1 MFGVTAAET
10 FDGVLLVGALF
21 FLVVI
26 GAFGCAGLQQR
37 LLTRRRCRV
46 IRQAGNVSGPV
57 ARSAQHPEPELLTL
71 GTGGQIPAMPRS
83 GDSESLAERMMH
95 GLMREAKE
103 RRGVYRPLPGED
115 ASSSVVFGPGT
126 MAARMWSGPAKS
138 VVPANR
144 PTDSADSDTVQLDIA
159 TLADAC
165 GPSQTSIVNTL
176 ATVSDNEPQVN
187 PDEVRQQVQRAAE
200 QHGWKR
206 CAHCDEVIPDAELV
220 EDTAGPR
227 PVWLHRQCTE
237 AFAVRFGHPIPVPL
251 PIPVPR
257 IPLGI
262 PLGLAA
268 PPPEVARGLGS
279 LGTIGSL
286 RRYQ

>member
-26 GAFGCAGLQQR
+26 GAFGFWVLCGSSNRATDVPRVPYHPAPPAREQP
-37 LLTRRRCRV
+37 LLE
-46 IRQAGNVSGPV
+46 P
-57 ARSAQHPEPELLTL
+57 SAAELLTL

-144 PTDSADSDTVQLDIA
+144 PTDSDTVQLDIA

-165 GPSQTSIVNTL
+165 EPSQTSIVNTL